1 MQQGSDADDPPPY
14 RAIEPFFFY
23 YVSISEESLNV
34 YICGSEKCNPLPV
47 KRLSDE
53 EILAGLRKRD
63 NRVLQYI
70 YKNSFNPIKQLIIS
84 NAGSEDDAE
93 DIFQEALIII
103 FKKLKGEQKFELT
116 SAFTTYIY
124 SIARLLWLKQLRNI
138 KKIEIDPLNRDH
150 EERIEFEPPSP
161 VQDKDL
167 RMAIYQRTLLKIPED
182 CQKILR
188 LTAQDITSKE
198 IARQLGFRSESYV
211 RKRRHF
217 CKEFLINKIKEDP
230 DYQAMFEE

>member
-1 MQQGSDADDPPPY
+1 
-14 RAIEPFFFY
+14 
-23 YVSISEESLNV
+23 
-34 YICGSEKCNPLPV
+34 V

-53 EILAGLRKRD
+53 EIIAGLRKRD

-70 YKNSFNPIKQLIIS
+70 YKNSFIPVKQLILN
-84 NAGSEDDAE
+84 NAGSENDAE
-93 DIFQEALIII
+93 DIFQEALIIL
-103 FKKLKGEQKFELT
+103 FKKLKDEEKFELS

-124 SIARLLWLKQLRNI
+124 SISRLLWLKHLRNI
-138 KKIEIDPLNRDH
+138 KRIEIDPLNRDH

-167 RMAIYQRTLLKIPED
+167 RLAIYQRTLLLIPED

-188 LTAQDITSKE
+188 LTAQDLTSSE
-198 IARQLGFRSESYV
+198 IARQLGFRSEGYV

-217 CKEFLINKIKEDP
+217 CKEYLVNKIKEDA
-230 DYQAMFEE
+230 DYQAMMEE

>member
-1 MQQGSDADDPPPY
+1 M
-14 RAIEPFFFY
+14 
-23 YVSISEESLNV
+23 
-34 YICGSEKCNPLPV
+34 

-53 EILAGLRKRD
+53 EIIAGLRKRD

-70 YKNSFNPIKQLIIS
+70 YKNAFTPVRQLIIS
-84 NAGSEDDAE
+84 NAGSENDAE

-103 FKKLKGEQKFELT
+103 FKKIKEEQDFELT
-116 SAFTTYIY
+116 AAFTTYIY
-124 SIARLLWLKQLRNI
+124 SISRLLWLKHLRNI

-150 EERIEFEPPSP
+150 EERIEFEEPSP

-167 RMAIYQRTLLKIPED
+167 RQAIFQRAMLKIPED
-182 CQKILR
+182 CQRILR
-188 LTAQDITSKE
+188 LSGQDITSKE
-198 IARQLGFRSESYV
+198 IARQLGFRSENYV

-230 DYQAMFEE
+230 DYRAMMEE

>member
-1 MQQGSDADDPPPY
+1 MDP
-14 RAIEPFFFY
+14 
-23 YVSISEESLNV
+23 LT
-34 YICGSEKCNPLPV
+34 V

-53 EILAGLRKRD
+53 EIIAGLRKRD

-70 YKNSFNPIKQLIIS
+70 YKNSFIPVKQLILN
-84 NAGSEDDAE
+84 NAGSENDAE
-93 DIFQEALIII
+93 DIFQEALIIL
-103 FKKLKGEQKFELT
+103 FKKLKDEEKFELS

-124 SIARLLWLKQLRNI
+124 SISRLLWLKHLRNI
-138 KKIEIDPLNRDH
+138 KRIEIDPLNRDH

-167 RMAIYQRTLLKIPED
+167 RLAIYQRTLLLIPED

-188 LTAQDITSKE
+188 LTAQDLTSSE
-198 IARQLGFRSESYV
+198 IARQLGFRSEGYV

-217 CKEFLINKIKEDP
+217 CKEYLVNKIKEDA
-230 DYQAMFEE
+230 DYQAMMEE

>member
-1 MQQGSDADDPPPY
+1 MDP
-14 RAIEPFFFY
+14 
-23 YVSISEESLNV
+23 LT
-34 YICGSEKCNPLPV
+34 V

-53 EILAGLRKRD
+53 EIIAGLRKRD
-63 NRVLQYI
+63 NRVLEYI
-70 YKNSFNPIKQLIIS
+70 YKNSFQPVKQLVLN
-84 NAGSEDDAE
+84 NAGSDNDAE

-103 FKKLKGEQKFELT
+103 FKKLKEEDKFKLT

-124 SIARLLWLKQLRNI
+124 SISRLLWLKHLRNI

-167 RMAIYQRTLLKIPED
+167 RMAIYQRTLLLIPED

-188 LTAQDITSKE
+188 LTAQDLSSSE
-198 IARQLGFRSESYV
+198 IARQLGFRSEGYV

-217 CKEFLINKIKEDP
+217 CKEYLVGKIKEDP
-230 DYQAMFEE
+230 DYRAMMED

>member
-1 MQQGSDADDPPPY
+1 
-14 RAIEPFFFY
+14 
-23 YVSISEESLNV
+23 
-34 YICGSEKCNPLPV
+34 V

-53 EILAGLRKRD
+53 EILTGIRKRD
-63 NRVLQYI
+63 NLVLQYVN
-70 YKNSFNPIKQLIIS
+70 KNSFNPVKQLIIH
-84 NAGSEDDAE
+84 NAGSDKDAE

-103 FKKLKGEQKFELT
+103 FKKLKDEQDFTLT
-116 SAFTTYIY
+116 SSFGTYIY
-124 SIARLLWLKQLRNI
+124 SISRLLWLKHLRNI
-138 KKIEIDPLNRDH
+138 KKIEIDPLNRDL
-150 EERIEFEPPSP
+150 EERIEFEEPSP

-198 IARQLGFRSESYV
+198 IARQLGFRSEGYV

-217 CKEFLINKIKEDP
+217 CKGYLINKIKEDP
-230 DYQAMFEE
+230 DYQAMFED